1 LKGRVFRLWKGGTI
15 MATKKLMCVLFGV
28 LVISAWVLGST
39 IQARAETMKCKNIAT
54 ATKDERIPVGDQEGN
69 MKGYM
74 IGLQV
79 MEGLAF
85 CENGE
90 VPKVRHHAIWDF
102 EPGKGSQAVG
112 YSIFTFEDGSTVV
125 IKFQRLTGLGQSGI
139 LPSTATSELIKGT
152 GRFEGIK
159 GTASTTSKTFLPSKG
174 ETARVFNDATWTYTL
189 PSK

>member
-1 LKGRVFRLWKGGTI
+1 MT
-15 MATKKLMCVLFGV
+15 TKKLMCVLFGV

-39 IQARAETMKCKNIAT
+39 LQSGAETMKCKNIAT
-54 ATKDERIPVGDQEGN
+54 ATKDERIPVGDPGGN
-69 MKGYM
+69 M
-74 IGLQV
+74 IGLQI

-90 VPKVRHHAIWDF
+90 VAKVRHHGVWDF
-102 EPGKGSQAVG
+102 EPGKGSQAMG

-139 LPSTATSELIKGT
+139 LPATATSEFIKGT

-159 GTASTTSKTFLPSKG
+159 GTSSTTSKSFLPSKG
-174 ETARVFNDATWTYTL
+174 EAARVFNDATWTYTL
-189 PSK
+189 PAK